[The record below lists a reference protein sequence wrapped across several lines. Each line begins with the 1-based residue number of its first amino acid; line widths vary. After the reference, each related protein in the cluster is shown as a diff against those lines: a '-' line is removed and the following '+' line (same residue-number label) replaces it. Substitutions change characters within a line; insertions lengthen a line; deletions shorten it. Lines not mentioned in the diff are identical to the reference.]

1 MIAQISVMML
11 TDYEDKDMIGLY
23 KAVLQTLE
31 FTGLSVV
38 AEEYIPILEEA
49 AEISARGSLRLGTI
63 ITSLLARG
71 ELYNLAEGKEAA
83 ITSALEQST
92 HYHFHKV
99 ESSFG
104 RVHE

>member
-1 MIAQISVMML
+1 MISGFKLPINYNNAL
-11 TDYEDKDMIGLY
+11 LLNLFK
-23 KAVLQTLE
+23 VLQTLE

-83 ITSALEQST
+83 ITSALE
-92 HYHFHKV
+92 
-99 ESSFG
+99 
-104 RVHE
+104 